1 MKYFK
6 YIFQIY
12 VFIGIS
18 ISHAGSY
25 EDFFQAIVRD
35 DSAMVETL
43 LKRGFDANT
52 PSPQGA
58 SPLMSAIR
66 QAALNSA
73 IVLAAWPQTRVDDR
87 NAEDE
92 TPLMLAVFHNQKSV
106 VHLLIERQADVNKPG
121 WTPLHYA
128 ATQGHADMVR
138 VLMQHHAYIDAP
150 SPNGTTPLMMA
161 AHYGNPLVTKL
172 FLEEGADPR
181 LKNDLGLSVLDFA
194 HQGPHA
200 QETISYIQAFLASWN
215 ARAPSKP

>member
-12 VFIGIS
+12 VFIGLS
-18 ISHAGSY
+18 ICHAGSY
-25 EDFFQAIVRD
+25 EDFFQAIDRD

-66 QAALNSA
+66 QAALKSA

-161 AHYGNPLVTKL
+161 ARYGNPLVTKL
-172 FLEEGADPR
+172 LLEEGADPR

-200 QETISYIQAFLASWN
+200 QETIPYIQAFLASWN
-215 ARAPSKP
+215 ARAPTKP